1 MADFAI
7 NILLNEAKMTN
18 QHFNEYKPKLI
29 LEAILTAALCGI
41 GVGFGTAFLLGL
53 VFWIIG
59 IKLYWIIIATALGV
73 AVAVGAALYF
83 LRFRPTDIS
92 NARRLDRLGLEERL
106 VTMVELEGTD
116 SYIANIQREDAKKSL
131 GALDKKLIKLTVP
144 KKILIVATS
153 LFVLGAAAITANI
166 LAAKGIWGYAPDI
179 FEDEFTEYVTVTYEV
194 DDGGTIEGD
203 DVQDIEKGTDTTS
216 VTAVADEG
224 FMFKEWSDGYTQPT
238 RFEQQVNESI
248 TFTAIFIELEDEE
261 GEEKEGDGEGDKDAQ
276 GEQGGQSDEEGDEN
290 GQSAPDGEFNPNATA
305 GGGQREPSNQV
316 IDGETFY
323 KEVLE
328 YYQELVNGQIEDNDG
343 LTDEEIDLIKK
354 YLGIV

>member
-1 MADFAI
+1 
-7 NILLNEAKMTN
+7 MTN

-29 LEAILTAALCGI
+29 LEAILTAALFGI
-41 GVGFGTAFLLGL
+41 GVGFATGFLLGL

-59 IKLYWIIIATALGV
+59 IRLYWIIIAATLGV
-73 AVAVGAALYF
+73 AAVVAAALYF

-131 GALDKKLIKLTVP
+131 GELDKRLIKLTVP

-153 LFVLGAAAITANI
+153 LFVLGTAAITANI
-166 LAAKGIWGYAPDI
+166 LAANGIWGYAPEI

-248 TFTAIFIELEDEE
+248 TYTAIFMELEDEE
-261 GEEKEGDGEGDKDAQ
+261 GEESEGDGEGDKDSQ
-276 GEQGGQSDEEGDEN
+276 GEQGGQSDEEGDED
-290 GQSAPDGEFNPNATA
+290 GQSAPEGEFNPNATA
-305 GGGQREPSNQV
+305 GGGQREPSNQ
-316 IDGETFY
+316 IINGETFY
-323 KEVLE
+323 KEELDEE
-328 YYQELVNGQIEDNDG
+328 YLKQIEEMLDENDS